1 MKENRGALPPRTVA
15 EQILWLRQDVPTTP
29 MHVLKLAYLS
39 HGWMLGVFGRGLI
52 AEPAE
57 AWRYG
62 PVVPTV
68 YRTYKS
74 FRGDPIAT
82 PLADKSADLD
92 EDQNE
97 LLGEVLRAYRGLFGV
112 GLVRDYASAEDTLA
126 RGLQRWSRRG
136 RDHPR
141 CGARQALC
149 GTAAG
154 RGWRLSGR

>member
-1 MKENRGALPPRTVA
+1 MKESRGALPPRTVA

-68 YRTYKS
+68 YHTYKS
-74 FRGDPIAT
+74 FRGDPIDV
-82 PLADKSADLD
+82 PPPDRSADLD
-92 EDQNE
+92 ESQHA
-97 LLGEVLRAYRGLFGV
+97 LLGAVLRAYRG
-112 GLVRDYASAEDTLA
+112 YSAWDLSAITH
-126 RGLQRWSRRG
+126 Q
-136 RDHPR
+136 P
-141 CGARQALC
+141 
-149 GTAAG
+149 GTPWHEVYNGG
-154 RGWRLSGR
+154 RGEGAIIPDSVIGRHYAERVREEAGG